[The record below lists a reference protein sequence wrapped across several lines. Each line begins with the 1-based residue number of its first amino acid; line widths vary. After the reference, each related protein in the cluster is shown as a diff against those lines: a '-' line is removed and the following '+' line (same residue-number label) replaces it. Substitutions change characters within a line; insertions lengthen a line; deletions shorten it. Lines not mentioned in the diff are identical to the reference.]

1 MGSAASNPERERH
14 PQRTGEEPKFHRVA
28 GTRSESRSEEA
39 DPRPLLTPETL
50 ATVPPQTP

>member
-28 GTRSESRSEEA
+28 ATRSESRSEEA